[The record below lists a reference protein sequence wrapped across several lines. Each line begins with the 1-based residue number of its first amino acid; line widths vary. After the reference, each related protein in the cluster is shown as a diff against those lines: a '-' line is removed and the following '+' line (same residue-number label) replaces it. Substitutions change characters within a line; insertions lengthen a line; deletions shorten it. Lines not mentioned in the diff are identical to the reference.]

1 MNFIKKLVKMAKGKS
16 REPEPPPRPYKHLCG
31 SCNKPIYEGE
41 RWSKQGGIYLHKT
54 CYKALKQ
61 MY

>member
-1 MNFIKKLVKMAKGKS
+1 MNFIKRLVKMAKGEG
-16 REPEPPPRPYKHLCG
+16 REPEPPPRPHKHECA
-31 SCNKPIYEGE
+31 SCQRPIYEGDK
-41 RWSKQGGIYLHKT
+41 WSKQSGVYFHRH